1 MRSVQVRKKMLYRQ
15 SAKNMDSLGN
25 IKRSLYLGEKIARR
39 KGRER
44 RWRNT
49 GLFRLEGRALGF
61 AARKRRNLSVAHLGL
76 GL

>member
-1 MRSVQVRKKMLYRQ
+1 
-15 SAKNMDSLGN
+15 MDSLGN

-39 KGRER
+39 RGRER

-49 GLFRLEGRALGF
+49 GLFRPEGRALGF
-61 AARKRRNLSVAHLGL
+61 AARKRRKRSVAHLGL